1 MRFEKNSEQNFEKKV
16 IIMTWKDE
24 IKKNIFEKD
33 PEEMTDFMNV
43 SPRMKEE
50 AEKRRGGPKDVSRKV
65 RTLEK
70 MSEQILEYYG
80 IISSFEFQEGFPK
93 DSAQDITEAA
103 KLLEKAS
110 DLMAGFMR

>member
-1 MRFEKNSEQNFEKKV
+1 
-16 IIMTWKDE
+16 MTWKDE

-50 AEKRRGGPKDVSRKV
+50 AEKRTGGPKDVSRKV
-65 RTLEK
+65 RTLER

-80 IISSFEFQEGFPK
+80 IISSFEFQKGFPK
-93 DSAQDITEAA
+93 DSAQDIAEAA